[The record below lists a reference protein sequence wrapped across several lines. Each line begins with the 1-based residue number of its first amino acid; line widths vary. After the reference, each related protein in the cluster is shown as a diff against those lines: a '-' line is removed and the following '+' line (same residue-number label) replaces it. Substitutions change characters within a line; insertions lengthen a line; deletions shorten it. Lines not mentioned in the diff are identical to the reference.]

1 MSMPKT
7 ETSPTGLLARLR
19 QAWEGLTGDALDRNA
34 DAACDALTEMSAEQR
49 RLVDRLIAFSA
60 QRVDDVLVPRA
71 DIIAVEA
78 SASLRDLMEMFTKA
92 RHSRLPVYR
101 ATLDDVLGMVHIKD
115 LFMLLHQSGRGGPAG
130 DQAAT
135 TPDMVLPGRL
145 LATPVEH
152 SGLLRPLLFAPP
164 SMPSADLL
172 LKMQA
177 TRLHMAIIVDEYG
190 GTEGLAT
197 IEDLIEQIVGDIADE
212 HDAEQ
217 EPLIT
222 RVSDG
227 YVVSAR
233 LEVEELEKLLHID
246 LLPPERDEEPDTV
259 GGMLFMLAGRV
270 PVRGEIVRHP
280 QGPEF
285 EILDADPRRIKRVRV
300 IAPPPPPAG
309 EEEEAS

>member
-7 ETSPTGLLARLR
+7 ETSPPGLLSRLR
-19 QAWEGLTGDALDRNA
+19 QAWADLTGDGHGKGT
-34 DAACDALTEMSAEQR
+34 DAACDALTEMPAEQR
-49 RLVDRLIAFSA
+49 RLVERLIAFSA
-60 QRVDDVLVPRA
+60 QRVDDVVVPRA

-78 SASLRDLMEMFTKA
+78 SSSLRDLMELFA
-92 RHSRLPVYR
+92 EASHSRLPVYR

-115 LFMLLHQSGRGGPAG
+115 LFMLLRNAGRPGRNG

-135 TPDMVLPGRL
+135 VPDMVLPGQL
-145 LATPVEH
+145 LSTPLEH

-190 GTEGLAT
+190 GTEGLVT

-212 HDAEQ
+212 HDADQ

-246 LLPPERDEEPDTV
+246 LLPPERDEEADTV

-285 EILDADPRRIKRVRV
+285 EILDADARRIKRVRV
-300 IAPPPPPAG
+300 IAPPQP
-309 EEEEAS
+309 EALA